1 MADIGKRN
9 LLPVL
14 RAAPPGLYLDGG
26 NHGEILLP
34 NRDVPDSS
42 YPGAGLDV
50 FVYRDSEDRLVATT
64 AHPKVMVGEFAG
76 LDVVASDRRI
86 GAFLDWGLPK
96 DLLLPNREQETPVY
110 AGDRVVVFVFL
121 DTKSDRLVAT
131 TRLDKNLD
139 LAEPEYAPGQEVSL
153 LVVARTPLGYKTI
166 VNGSHWGLLYAS
178 ELGAPLEPGARM
190 PGFIKLVR
198 PDGKIDLRL
207 DPSGYQRVKPLG
219 TLIMDALDAAG
230 GRLPFHD
237 DSPPELIREAFQSSK
252 KAFKQALGAL
262 YRQRKIRFTSGG
274 IEKIENPGA

>member
-9 LLPVL
+9 ILPVL
-14 RAAPPGLYLDGG
+14 RGAPPGLYLDGG
-26 NHGEILLP
+26 THGEILLP
-34 NRDVPDSS
+34 NRDIPDGA
-42 YPGAGLDV
+42 YPGEGLDV

-64 AHPKVMVGEFAG
+64 AQPKVMVGEFAA
-76 LDVVASDRRI
+76 LDVVASDRRM

-121 DTKSDRLVAT
+121 DSKSDRLVAT
-131 TRLDKNLD
+131 SRLDKNLD
-139 LAEPEYAPGQEVSL
+139 RDEPDYTPGQAVDL
-153 LVVARTPLGYKTI
+153 LVVGRTPLGYKAV
-166 VNGSHWGLLYAS
+166 VNGKHWGLLYET
-178 ELGAPLEPGARM
+178 ELGAPLDPGARL

-207 DPSGYQRVKPLG
+207 DASGYQRVKPLG
-219 TLIMDALDAAG
+219 ARIMEALDAAD

-237 DSPPELIREAFQSSK
+237 NSPPELIREAFQSSK

-262 YRQRKIRFTSGG
+262 YRQRKIRFTAGG
-274 IEKIENPGA
+274 IERIDPGNP